1 MRRRQATLLQGIEE
15 FVLKVRKK
23 FSFSS
28 RWKNNALRRCYRRKG
43 VIVPPVGIIK
53 LVTGNYDVDGF
64 IIGGQFTAEHIRN
77 TLKQSQ
83 TALADQRSILDFGC
97 GCGRV
102 LSQLKYPQTTELHG
116 CDYNPKLIKWC
127 NKLVPSAKLAV
138 NHLAPPLPYDSGK
151 FDFIYAISTFT
162 HWSVAL
168 QKQWIAEL
176 TRVLSPAGLLLI
188 TTHGESYRNE
198 FLKAEQ
204 RDSFDKGEPVVRRP
218 GRKRQQ
224 PVRGVP
230 AFVLCKKRITERLS
244 QARCLFARG
253 SFGKLRTRHLSR
265 PQYLN
270 CPSCLL
276 HRLVAEQL
284 GHRRHLRLLLRDR
297 FGEFGGVARADDLT
311 ARRELGDDARI
322 AGDGLDVG
330 GDLVAH
336 RVRNSRRAKQAH
348 QPIEIERGITGF
360 RRRRHVGDRRRPF
373 VIGDRQQLDLT
384 GQNLRAH
391 DRASRHVNLDA
402 VFGEIGD
409 GRDRIFVGHFGH
421 GQADR
426 VQISGEHE
434 VGEAGGRGPVQL
446 TGLGARH
453 RLKFLER
460 VNAQGGRHTD
470 CD

>member
-1 MRRRQATLLQGIEE
+1 MRRLQATLLQGIEE

-28 RWKNNALRRCYRRKG
+28 RWKNSALRRRYRRKG

-53 LVTGNYDVDGF
+53 LVTGNYDVEGF
-64 IIGGQFTAEHIRN
+64 IAGGQFTAEHIRN

-176 TRVLSPAGLLLI
+176 TRVLSPASLLLI

-218 GRKRQQ
+218 GSSGSNRCAAFQ
-224 PVRGVP
+224 PLS
-230 AFVLCKKRITERLS
+230 FVKNELLKDYL
-244 QARCLFARG
+244 
-253 SFGKLRTRHLSR
+253 KLDVFL
-265 PQYLN
+265 P
-270 CPSCLL
+270 
-276 HRLVAEQL
+276 
-284 GHRRHLRLLLRDR
+284 
-297 FGEFGGVARADDLT
+297 GGVSGNYGQDT
-311 ARRELGDDARI
+311 Y
-322 AGDGLDVG
+322 
-330 GDLVAH
+330 LV
-336 RVRNSRRAKQAH
+336 RK
-348 QPIEIERGITGF
+348 I
-360 RRRRHVGDRRRPF
+360 
-373 VIGDRQQLDLT
+373 
-384 GQNLRAH
+384 
-391 DRASRHVNLDA
+391 
-402 VFGEIGD
+402 
-409 GRDRIFVGHFGH
+409 
-421 GQADR
+421 
-426 VQISGEHE
+426 
-434 VGEAGGRGPVQL
+434 
-446 TGLGARH
+446 
-453 RLKFLER
+453 
-460 VNAQGGRHTD
+460 
-470 CD
+470 